1 MIKKYLFSTSL
12 HDQRKIYETFGE
24 NRLHFRTVKIKFYTE
39 KAGINANNAKI
50 AFLKYC
56 SMNNSPLM
64 YTIFLAQSLN
74 TKVAYIVQLDC

>member
-39 KAGINANNAKI
+39 KAGINAILKI
-50 AFLKYC
+50 LQYEQFPF
-56 SMNNSPLM
+56 NVHNIFG
-64 YTIFLAQSLN
+64 TISKHKGRLYSSAR
-74 TKVAYIVQLDC
+74 

>member
-1 MIKKYLFSTSL
+1 
-12 HDQRKIYETFGE
+12 
-24 NRLHFRTVKIKFYTE
+24 VKIKFYTE

-74 TKVAYIVQLDC
+74 TKVAYIVQLDRKLNNDDVSQNLNFRI